1 MKVEEL
7 ALQRKR
13 FAHLSDEEWRWMLQ
27 QVEGRQ
33 RTHDKLP
40 TFAQIEDWWYPIRLS
55 CEQCSSEAI
64 ARYKAAIIRQFGKK
78 QDILIDLTGGYGV
91 DTYFL
96 SEKTTQAHYVE
107 RNEELCRIAQHN
119 FQIANK
125 PIHVHNTSA
134 EDFLAQ
140 YSMAGSVSSD
150 VKKEV
155 VVYLDPARR
164 DAHGGKVF
172 RIEDCEPNIIK
183 FLPSLRAISSTIL
196 IKFSPMLDITSALQ
210 SLGNE
215 WDVHVVALHNE
226 VKEIIFVTGN
236 NRIHAV
242 NILHEGNDQFSF
254 TRSEEK
260 SALCAMADCICEYI
274 YEPNAAIIK
283 AGAFRLVSERYQL
296 HKLDHNTHLYTADQL
311 IEDFPGRVWKV
322 IAQPIKNQRDIAA
335 LGIQR
340 AAILTRNYPL
350 TPEELRKKFK
360 VQESDSHFLIGA
372 RIATKPTLIL
382 AERIH

>member
-13 FAHLSDEEWRWMLQ
+13 YAHLSDEEWRWMLQ

-96 SEKTTQAHYVE
+96 SEQTTQAHYVE

-183 FLPSLRAISSTIL
+183 ILPSLRAISNTIL

-360 VQESDSHFLIGA
+360 LQESDSHFLIGA